1 MKLFRHALP
10 EKTYNKCIMELN
22 DYNLRN
28 RVWASSTLEWESN
41 LISGVVGSTL
51 TSAVSK
57 ELSEELEKDLKPHLP
72 PYNRVTFT
80 FYLWQTY
87 SGINWHNDEGYRFG
101 ATLYLC
107 ELGYDWGGLF
117 MWRDE
122 ESRESGII
130 KSIRPKE
137 NLLVLNDEREHHSV
151 STVLPNP
158 RNIRRYTLQI
168 RGH

>member
-1 MKLFRHALP
+1 MKIFRHALP
-10 EKTYNKCIMELN
+10 EKTYNKCITELN
-22 DYNLRN
+22 DYHLRN
-28 RVWASSTLEWESN
+28 RVWSSSTLEWESN

-87 SGINWHNDEGYRFG
+87 SGINWHNDDGYRFG

-107 ELGYDWGGLF
+107 ELLHDWGGMF
-117 MWRDE
+117 MWTDE

-130 KSIRPKE
+130 KSVRPRE
-137 NLLVLNDEREHHSV
+137 NLLIINDEHEHHSV

-158 RNIRRYTLQI
+158 HNIRRYTLQI